1 MIIIPIGHESSTVR
15 RLPWVT
21 FIIMAGCL
29 AAHIMISGTM
39 SKKAKEL
46 VNTVQEI
53 FSYYFQHPYLE
64 LDPDVKQLFFRDSQ
78 PESMTEIFG
87 SLSREPDR
95 YTLEKEQAELDRL
108 TEKFKLV
115 YQTIP
120 YRKYGFIPAERTAL
134 GMVAYMFIHAGWLHL
149 LGNLFFLYLSGPFI

>member
-1 MIIIPIGHESSTVR
+1 MIIPIGHESSTVR

-21 FIIMAGCL
+21 FTIMALCL

-39 SKKAKEL
+39 NKQAKEL
-46 VNTVQEI
+46 VNTAQEI
-53 FSYYFQHPYLE
+53 IEYYVQHPYLK
-64 LDPDVKQLFFRDSQ
+64 LDPEIKKLFFPDTQ
-78 PESMTEIFG
+78 PESMAEVFG
-87 SLSREPDR
+87 YLKEEPDK
-95 YTLEKEQAELDRL
+95 YTLEEEQAELDRI

-134 GMVAYMFIHAGWLHL
+134 GMVAYMFIHAGWLH
-149 LGNLFFLYLSGPFI
+149 